1 MKHHISTAAVL
12 SMAEDMGVT
21 VAEIPEGMDPVGALV
36 VVVQPEGVRSV
47 EVGTITAE
55 DIKGTGP
62 FIIFNSCGSLLGAGF
77 TSRTAIRAIQAAWDE
92 EMAERMLWEAEKIA
106 ASVPPNPA

>member
-1 MKHHISTAAVL
+1 MKHHITAASLL
-12 SMAEDMGVT
+12 SFAEDMGYT
-21 VAEIPEGMDPVGALV
+21 VCDIPEGMDPVGALV

-62 FIIFNSCGSLLGAGF
+62 FLAFTPDGSLLGAGL
-77 TSRTAIRAIQAAWDE
+77 TADAAITAISAAWSE
-92 EMAERMLWEAEKIA
+92 EMAEQRWEAEQIA